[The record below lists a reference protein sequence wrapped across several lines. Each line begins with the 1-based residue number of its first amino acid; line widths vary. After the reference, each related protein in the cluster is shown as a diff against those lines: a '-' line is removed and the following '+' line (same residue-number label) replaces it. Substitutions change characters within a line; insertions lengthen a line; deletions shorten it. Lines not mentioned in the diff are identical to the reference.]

1 MILAWFGNGYYC
13 GFLSGGRD
21 LTGLPDL
28 VKGTEE
34 KSE

>member
-13 GFLSGGRD
+13 GFLPGGRD

-34 KSE
+34 NSK